1 MTKRPFVPQKFK
13 IPEVVTTEKYRI
25 RLLEMNDLAKDY
37 NAYMTSIDHV
47 QGVFDP
53 NDVRWPT
60 KDVSIRLAL
69 ADLGFCEWEHY
80 KRTSFSYGVFSLD
93 DAIELGCIYVH
104 QTWKPHCDA
113 QLIVWVRQRDLEKG
127 LDEELFAFA
136 KEWVDNDWPVERVAY
151 PGRSDGWNV
160 CSRPL
165 FVPQDFVIPT
175 YVGLDGFH
183 IRLMTMDDL
192 VKDYEAYMSNI
203 DHIRGVFGP
212 DDIDW
217 PAPEISLRLA
227 LADLGWCEW
236 EHFQRSSFSYCVM
249 TPDDSREL
257 GCLYISPTEKAEY
270 DAEITSWVVKAE
282 YDKGLDSELFDFS
295 KSWIKKAWPFKRVAF
310 PGREVSWDDWAA
322 LPEA

>member
-113 QLIVWVRQRDLEKG
+113 QLIVWVRQRDLEK
-127 LDEELFAFA
+127 D
-136 KEWVDNDWPVERVAY
+136 
-151 PGRSDGWNV
+151 
-160 CSRPL
+160 C
-165 FVPQDFVIPT
+165 
-175 YVGLDGFH
+175 
-183 IRLMTMDDL
+183 
-192 VKDYEAYMSNI
+192 
-203 DHIRGVFGP
+203 
-212 DDIDW
+212 
-217 PAPEISLRLA
+217 
-227 LADLGWCEW
+227 
-236 EHFQRSSFSYCVM
+236 FQ
-249 TPDDSREL
+249 
-257 GCLYISPTEKAEY
+257 
-270 DAEITSWVVKAE
+270 
-282 YDKGLDSELFDFS
+282 
-295 KSWIKKAWPFKRVAF
+295 
-310 PGREVSWDDWAA
+310 
-322 LPEA
+322 